1 MQYITYAYGCFNTSI
16 SGNELNALL
25 NVEINIYTLAN
36 LLFSIVIDNR
46 HFEFADIIS
55 ATDYSPFGAPLP
67 GRTYSSSKYRFGYNK
82 GSEKDDEIYGEG
94 NSYTTYFREIDVRIV
109 RLWGTD
115 PSVKAWESPFVLN
128 HNSPLLFVDPF
139 GDDPP
144 KRLSLW
150 SRVDNVMKGDSYK
163 NKANKYAV
171 KNKVDE
177 ARITTGNGKVKIDES
192 YYKNYQSGSE
202 KGLLTGGTTLI
213 EKSVVFN
220 DSDPEE
226 GNKYDWA
233 GNSPVK
239 SAGFGH
245 ESGLSAQMAG
255 GFLKGEFKNQS
266 EQLSNSETGLGNGY
280 NRGIITLSHT
290 ILGGNSEIFE
300 NKASF
305 SNYTYLMVDF
315 KSRAMPSN
323 ANYKYVME
331 VVNVLQISAFKME
344 WNETTEQ
351 LKVGLEWGN
360 PKRIE
365 LSKNV
370 EHNIQLYEQFNK

>member
-1 MQYITYAYGCFNTSI
+1 
-16 SGNELNALL
+16 
-25 NVEINIYTLAN
+25 
-36 LLFSIVIDNR
+36 
-46 HFEFADIIS
+46 
-55 ATDYSPFGAPLP
+55 
-67 GRTYSSSKYRFGYNK
+67 
-82 GSEKDDEIYGEG
+82 
-94 NSYTTYFREIDVRIV
+94 
-109 RLWGTD
+109 
-115 PSVKAWESPFVLN
+115 
-128 HNSPLLFVDPF
+128 
-139 GDDPP
+139 
-144 KRLSLW
+144 
-150 SRVDNVMKGDSYK
+150 
-163 NKANKYAV
+163 
-171 KNKVDE
+171 
-177 ARITTGNGKVKIDES
+177 
-192 YYKNYQSGSE
+192 
-202 KGLLTGGTTLI
+202 LLTGGTTLI